1 MQLQQLRSSDLF
13 PVRAFEVFCQLLTVL
28 TAEPMHQFLVLRA
41 IMLRIAKVT
50 HTALFETF
58 WDAVWLSDIFTKDFE
73 TETRKYKN
81 KREFALSFKVSLLNK
96 FIWATDLPINI

>member
-41 IMLRIAKVT
+41 IILRIAKVT

-58 WDAVWLSDIFTKDFE
+58 WDTVWLSSRKTLRLKPAN
-73 TETRKYKN
+73 TRINENLHY
-81 KREFALSFKVSLLNK
+81 LSR
-96 FIWATDLPINI
+96 

>member
-41 IMLRIAKVT
+41 IILRIAKVT

-58 WDAVWLSDIFTKDFE
+58 
-73 TETRKYKN
+73 
-81 KREFALSFKVSLLNK
+81 
-96 FIWATDLPINI
+96 